1 MTTTPSKAAP
11 PVSPVPLKARP
22 GLLLLSRAAAAIL
35 GGYALASAATIFLAA
50 VLPVFLPLPR
60 AEAVLASTLLSF
72 AVYTGAIIWVYAE
85 HNIRRVWCGLLGA
98 SAVLGAVGLL
108 LGRVGT

>member
-1 MTTTPSKAAP
+1 MTTTTAPKASPSPRKT
-11 PVSPVPLKARP
+11 RP

-50 VLPVFLPLPR
+50 ILPLPR

-72 AVYTGAIIWVYAE
+72 AIYTSAIIWVYAE
-85 HNIRRVWCGLLGA
+85 HNIRRVWWGLLGA
-98 SAVLGAVGLL
+98 SAVLGATGLL
-108 LGRVGT
+108 LARVGT